1 MGSVYM
7 RGKSYVGKY
16 KDENGE
22 WVRKT
27 LGRSPSINKTIAR
40 EILKVIERKI
50 ALGEHDMIN
59 AKIPTI
65 KRFSKDYLNHV
76 RFVIQKR
83 SWTRDELC
91 LKHLLSFFGSSKLDK
106 IKPKDIDDFKK
117 YRLSKVKPATV
128 NRELEVLRHMFN
140 LAERWNSF
148 FGKNPVSRSGLLK
161 VNNIKERI
169 LTWDEETRVLKTS
182 PHYLRHIT
190 ICALHTGMRKSEI
203 ITLTWNNVDFDKNFI
218 LIDQTNSKSKKQ
230 RIITINSMLRK
241 LLLEIRIQSLGT
253 EFVFLNSDGLPYKR
267 QDSLNRAFQLALK
280 KANIIGLRF
289 HDLRHTAATRMV
301 ESTGNIV
308 AVNKILGHADLK
320 TTMRYAHPH
329 DSLKDAVESL
339 TTYYSE
345 PHGHKSGH
353 IST

>member
-1 MGSVYM
+1 MGSVYL

-27 LGRSPSINKTIAR
+27 LGRSPSINKTIAK
-40 EILKVIERKI
+40 EILKGIERKI
-50 ALGEHDMIN
+50 AAGEYDQIN

-65 KRFSKDYLNHV
+65 KKFSKDYLNHV
-76 RFVIQKR
+76 RSVIQKR

-91 LKHLLSFFGSSKLDK
+91 LKHLLNFFGSSRIDK
-106 IKPKDIDDFKK
+106 IKPKDVDDYKK
-117 YRLSKVKPATV
+117 YRLSSVKPATV
-128 NRELEVLRHMFN
+128 NRELEVLRHLFN

-169 LTWDEETRVLKTS
+169 LTLNEEKTLLEASPIYLKN
-182 PHYLRHIT
+182 II
-190 ICALHTGMRKSEI
+190 ICALQTGMRKSEI
-203 ITLTWNNVDFDKNFI
+203 ITLEWNNVDFDKNLI
-218 LIDQTNSKSKKQ
+218 TIDQTNSKSKKQ
-230 RIITINSMLRK
+230 RIIPINSMLRK
-241 LLLEIRIQSLGT
+241 LLLEIKIQSLGT
-253 EFVFLNSDGLPYKR
+253 EFVFLNSDSLPYKR

-280 KANIIGLRF
+280 KANIADLRF

-301 ESTGNIV
+301 ENTGNIV

-320 TTMRYAHPH
+320 TTMRYAHPEN
-329 DSLKDAVESL
+329 SLKQAVESL
-339 TTYYSE
+339 AINSSNSQAQE
-345 PHGHKSGH
+345 SGL
-353 IST
+353 I